1 MMTLQEA
8 NNIISGVKRYWTGR
22 SSYKNQRLMK
32 TKMVAF
38 SKKSDHW
45 EKNREEPFF
54 FSEEKAILS
63 QIL

>member
-54 FSEEKAILS
+54 F
-63 QIL
+63 